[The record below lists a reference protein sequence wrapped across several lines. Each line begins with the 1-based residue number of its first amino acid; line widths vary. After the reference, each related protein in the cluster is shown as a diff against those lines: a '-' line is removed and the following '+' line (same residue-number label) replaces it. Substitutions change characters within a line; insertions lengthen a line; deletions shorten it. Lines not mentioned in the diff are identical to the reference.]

1 MWLIELIEKEINA
14 GYSDVKDIIRK
25 VEVFKFVEHPCIT
38 EVIEV
43 FGCPNHIIIVIEY
56 AAGGKLFNQV
66 VADSE
71 AGTLQEC
78 HAKIQFFQM
87 GHALTFLQ
95 SRRICHRDLNL
106 ENVLILKSGAASR
119 IKVTDFGLSKMW
131 SNTSLLETF
140 VW

>member
-1 MWLIELIEKEINA
+1 MAHRAHTEGEQC
-14 GYSDVKDIIRK
+14 GYSDVKDIMRK

-71 AGTLQEC
+71 AGTLQER

-87 GHALTFLQ
+87 GHTLTFLQ
-95 SRRICHRDLNL
+95 SRRICHRDLKL
-106 ENVLILKSGAASR
+106 ENVPILEPGAASR
-119 IKVTDFGLSKMW
+119 IKVTDFGLSKKW
-131 SNTSLLETF
+131 SNNSLLETF

>member
-14 GYSDVKDIIRK
+14 GYSDVRDILRK

-71 AGTLQEC
+71 AGTLQER
-78 HAKIQFFQM
+78 HANIQFFQM
-87 GHALTFLQ
+87 GNALTFLQ
-95 SRRICHRDLNL
+95 SRRICHRDLKL
-106 ENVLILKSGAASR
+106 ENVPILEPGAASR
-119 IKVTDFGLSKMW
+119 IKVTDFGLSKKW
-131 SNTSLLETF
+131 SNNSLLETF